1 MSSWSNVSECLPLN
15 CSWEETRNSTSSG
28 DFLLPPLS
36 YYSIPL
42 LTGITVACTLL
53 FLVGVAGN
61 VMTIL
66 VVSNYRDMRTTTNL
80 YLCSMAVSD
89 LLIFLCM
96 PLDLY
101 RMWRYRPWRFG
112 DALCKLFLFVS
123 ESCTYSTILSI
134 TALSVER
141 YMAICFPLRAKAMV
155 TKRRVRAIIML
166 LWTVSLLSAG
176 PVFVMVGVEQDSVG
190 HPSAEMNE
198 NGFVLE
204 AGDTRECKMTHY
216 ALESGLMGAMVWL
229 SSVFFFM
236 PVFCLTVLY
245 SLISR
250 RLWQRHRETNVNSRV
265 AHRDKSNRQTI
276 KMLVV
281 VVLAFVL
288 CWLPFHVGR
297 YLQFRSLDAPS
308 PLLSLLSEYCTL
320 VSVVLFYLSAA
331 INPILYNT
339 MSWKYRGA
347 AARLFGL
354 TDSQNP
360 RSRTASTVK
369 ADGSTGWTEST
380 ASF

>member
-1 MSSWSNVSECLPLN
+1 QEIDLVVCSLKPVCTQVSAERIN
-15 CSWEETRNSTSSG
+15 DTTRN
-28 DFLLPPLS
+28 DDPVLPPLN

-42 LTGITVACTLL
+42 LTGITIACTLL
-53 FLVGVAGN
+53 FLVGMTGN

-66 VVSNYRDMRTTTNL
+66 VVSKYRDMRTTTNL

-101 RMWRYRPWRFG
+101 RMWRYRPWRLG
-112 DALCKLFLFVS
+112 DVLCKLFQFVS

-141 YMAICFPLRAKAMV
+141 YLAICFPLRAKAVV
-155 TKRRVRAIIML
+155 TKRRVRALILL

-176 PVFVMVGVEQDSVG
+176 PVFVMVGGE
-190 HPSAEMNE
+190 
-198 NGFVLE
+198 
-204 AGDTRECKMTHY
+204 DTRECKMTHY
-216 ALESGLMGAMVWL
+216 AVESGLMGAMVWL

-245 SLISR
+245 SLIGR
-250 RLWQRHRETNVNSRV
+250 RLWQRHRETNISSRV

-308 PLLSLLSEYCTL
+308 PLLSVLSEYCSL

-354 TDSQNP
+354 TYSQPP
-360 RSRTASTVK
+360 RGRTASTMK
-369 ADGSTGWTEST
+369 GDGSNGWTEST
-380 ASF
+380 VSF

>member
-1 MSSWSNVSECLPLN
+1 MPSWANLSECRSNCSGEETQNATWNGDFVLHPLN
-15 CSWEETRNSTSSG
+15 
-28 DFLLPPLS
+28 

-42 LTGITVACTLL
+42 LTAITIACTLL
-53 FLVGVAGN
+53 FLVGVVGN

-66 VVSNYRDMRTTTNL
+66 VVSKYRDMRTTTNL

-96 PLDLY
+96 PPDLY

-112 DALCKLFLFVS
+112 DALCKLFQFVS

-141 YMAICFPLRAKAMV
+141 YLAICFPLRAKALV
-155 TKRRVRAIIML
+155 TKRRVRALILL
-166 LWTVSLLSAG
+166 LWVVSLLCAG
-176 PVFVMVGVEQDSVG
+176 PVFVMVGVERDYTGPPHNSSQG
-190 HPSAEMNE
+190 LNE
-198 NGFVLE
+198 SGE
-204 AGDTRECKMTHY
+204 DTRECTMTHY
-216 ALESGLMGAMVWL
+216 AVESGLMGAMVWL

-245 SLISR
+245 SLIGR
-250 RLWQRHRETNVNSRV
+250 RLWQRHRETNSGSRMV
-265 AHRDKSNRQTI
+265 HRDKSNRQTI

-288 CWLPFHVGR
+288 CWLPFHVGH
-297 YLQFRSLDAPS
+297 YLRFRSLDAPS
-308 PLLSLLSEYCTL
+308 PLLLMLSEYCSL

-354 TDSQNP
+354 TDSHPP
-360 RSRTASTVK
+360 RGRTASSMKGEV
-369 ADGSTGWTEST
+369 SLGWTEST
-380 ASF
+380 ISL